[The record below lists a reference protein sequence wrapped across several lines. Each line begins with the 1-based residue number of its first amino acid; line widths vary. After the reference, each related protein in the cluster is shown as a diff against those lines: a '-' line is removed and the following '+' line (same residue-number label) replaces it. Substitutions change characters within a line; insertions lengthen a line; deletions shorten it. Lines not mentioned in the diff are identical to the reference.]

1 MAVNRV
7 SGLSNFDVE
16 AMVTKMMEAEKVKL
30 TKVQQS
36 KQYKVWEQEAYRG
49 IADQLNAL
57 KNEYFDVLKP
67 ESNFRSP
74 SMFAKFSTT
83 VMVNGTAS
91 SKISVKGT
99 ADLQNLNQQIDSI
112 TQLASKDTYKSQ
124 SLNIGAVMSKDL
136 VTDFATDKPAV
147 FKATLTIGS
156 TSKTVEVNMTGVD
169 DLNTFKDALNAEIVS
184 EFGAGYSGVASVEG
198 NQLKLRSAGNNVSLI
213 QQSDALD
220 SLPWLGVASGAS
232 STEFQGKTLNELFG
246 LSDTDLTTMTINGK
260 SLSEMGVLSTDSIAR
275 LSQKVSNSGV
285 GAQLNY
291 DSLNDRFNL
300 TSTREGSANTLTLS
314 TDLMNKLKLTGGT
327 HEVAKDAMLRINGV
341 DIIKSENTFTID
353 GASITLNDTHNAID
367 GPIKFNFKVDT
378 DKIVEKIKSFIDVYN
393 GLISST
399 YGKVNEKVYRDFK
412 PLTDEQREAMSEDQ
426 IKQWE
431 SKSKSG
437 VLRNHADIENIAAK
451 MRRALSDVVEG
462 SGITLAQ
469 LGIETSANYKE
480 NGKLI
485 IKDEAKLRSGIENNY
500 AGVVKLFSSES
511 DKKYLDAN
519 NATERYR
526 ENGLGNR
533 LYDIIQDAVRTT
545 RDDNGRKGTLVET
558 AGIPNDISNYTSTLS
573 KKITEYDDRIATLL
587 DYLADK
593 ETGYYAMFSRVE
605 TAIARLEAQSQ
616 QLASQLGG

>member
-246 LSDTDLTTMTINGK
+246 LSDADLTTMTINGK

-327 HEVAKDAMLRINGV
+327 HEVAKDAILRINGV
-341 DIIKSENTFTID
+341 DIVKSENTFTID

>member
-99 ADLQNLNQQIDSI
+99 ADLQNLSQQIDSI

-124 SLNIGAVMSKDL
+124 ALNIGAIMSKDL
-136 VTDFATDKPAV
+136 VTDFETDKPSV

-156 TSKTVEVNMTGVD
+156 TSKTVEVNMTGVN
-169 DLNTFKDALNAEIVS
+169 DLGTFKDLLNTEIS
-184 EFGAGYSGVASVEG
+184 TKFGAGYSGIASVDG
-198 NQLKLRSAGNNVSLI
+198 NQLKLRSAGNTVTLT
-213 QQSDALD
+213 QQSDALG
-220 SLPWLGVASGAS
+220 SLPWLGVTTGANS
-232 STEFQGKTLNELFG
+232 SEFQSKSLSDLFG

-327 HEVAKDAMLRINGV
+327 HEVAKDAILRINGV
-341 DIIKSENTFTID
+341 DVVKSENTFTID

-412 PLTDEQREAMSEDQ
+412 PLTDEQREAMNEDQ

-431 SKSKSG
+431 AKSKSG

-485 IKDEAKLRSGIENNY
+485 IKDETKLRSGIENNY

-511 DKKYLDAN
+511 DKKYLDSN
-519 NATERYR
+519 NSAERYR

-558 AGIPNDISNYTSTLS
+558 AGIPNDISNFTSTLS

>member
-74 SMFAKFSTT
+74 SMFAKFSTN

-327 HEVAKDAMLRINGV
+327 HEVAKDAILRINGV
-341 DIIKSENTFTID
+341 DIVKSENTFTID

-519 NATERYR
+519 NTTERYR

>member
-412 PLTDEQREAMSEDQ
+412 PLTDEQREAMNEDQ

-431 SKSKSG
+431 AKSKSG

-485 IKDEAKLRSGIENNY
+485 IKDETKLRSGIENNY

-511 DKKYLDAN
+511 DKKYLDSN
-519 NATERYR
+519 NSAERYR

-558 AGIPNDISNYTSTLS
+558 AGIPNDISNFTSTLS